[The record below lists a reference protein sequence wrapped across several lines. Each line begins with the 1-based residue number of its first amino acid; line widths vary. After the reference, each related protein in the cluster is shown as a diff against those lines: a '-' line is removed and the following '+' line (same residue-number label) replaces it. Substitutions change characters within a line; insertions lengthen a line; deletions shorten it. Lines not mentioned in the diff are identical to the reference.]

1 PNTRCQP
8 TCGLFP
14 RNKSISRFS
23 RSSVESRFSIAA
35 VCNGSELAGFS
46 RSVMDSSLLQTYMDS
61 ARNVWDCVR
70 ESVKSN
76 RDRQNN
82 PSNKAEGTAMP
93 ANMSTNM
100 STNVSDE
107 NQNHAKA
114 DLDIVIAGGG
124 YVGLVTAVSIKSAAP
139 HLSVTVIDAA
149 PVGAWKNDPR
159 ASSIAAAA
167 TRMLDKIGVW
177 QEILPNAQPITD
189 MIITDSRTSDPVRPV
204 FLTFAGEVNPG
215 EPFAHMVE
223 NRVLNTALHDR
234 GDALGIRFVEA
245 TGV

>member
-46 RSVMDSSLLQTYMDS
+46 RSVMDSSLLQTYMDG

-93 ANMSTNM
+93 ANMCTNM
-100 STNVSDE
+100 SDVN
-107 NQNHAKA
+107 NNHAKA
-114 DLDIVIAGGG
+114 DQDIVIAGGG
-124 YVGLVTAVSIKSAAP
+124 TVGIATSDYINSAAP
-139 HLSVTVIDAA
+139 HLRENVI
-149 PVGAWKNDPR
+149 
-159 ASSIAAAA
+159 
-167 TRMLDKIGVW
+167 
-177 QEILPNAQPITD
+177 
-189 MIITDSRTSDPVRPV
+189 
-204 FLTFAGEVNPG
+204 
-215 EPFAHMVE
+215 
-223 NRVLNTALHDR
+223 
-234 GDALGIRFVEA
+234 
-245 TGV
+245 